1 MKYLKIGR
9 KLIEF
14 NKMKSRNRNVEFF
27 LLLFV
32 AALVIA
38 GYVLASLGRSSAI
51 PANIIPFLVGILLL
65 LLLAHL
71 AVRRFAPNAD
81 FSLLPLAGLLNGIG
95 YFVIARLDKDLA
107 GLQATWTLVGVGA
120 FIATL
125 VLIPQIRRI
134 EQYRYILMTIG
145 VIFLIMPLIPG
156 FGREIN
162 GARIWVS
169 LGPINFQPG
178 EFAKI
183 VLAVFFSAYIVEK
196 RDVLAV
202 SGARRFGI
210 SFPELRHFG
219 PILLAWGI
227 SLIVMVAEKDLGSSL
242 LFFTL
247 FVVLLWISTGKTSY
261 LGVSAILFFGG
272 ALLAWSQFAHVKE
285 RVDIWIHPFN
295 DPTGDGYQIVQ
306 SSFALAEGGLTGTG
320 LGVGN
325 PENIPAVETDFI
337 LAAIGEEL
345 GLIGTTAVL
354 ILFLLMVGA
363 GLKISLMSSR
373 PFEKLLSSGLTT
385 LLGFQ
390 AFIIIAGVVRL
401 LPLTG
406 VTLPFVSYGGSSLVA
421 NWILLA
427 LLLRIS
433 DEARGSET
441 DENPTSTEVR

>member
-1 MKYLKIGR
+1 
-9 KLIEF
+9 
-14 NKMKSRNRNVEFF
+14 MKSRNRNVEFF

-32 AALVIA
+32 AILVVA
-38 GYVLASLGRSSAI
+38 GYVLASLGRSSSI
-51 PANIIPFLVGILLL
+51 PANIVPFLVGILLL
-65 LLLAHL
+65 LLLAHF
-71 AVRRFAPNAD
+71 AVRKFAPRAD

-107 GLQATWTLVGVGA
+107 GLQATWTLFGVGA

-169 LGPINFQPG
+169 LGSINFQPG

-183 VLAVFFSAYIVEK
+183 VLAIFFSAYIVEK
-196 RDVLAV
+196 RDVL
-202 SGARRFGI
+202 SITGARRFGI
-210 SFPELRHFG
+210 AVPDFRHLG
-219 PILLAWGI
+219 PILLAWGV
-227 SLIVMVAEKDLGSSL
+227 SLVVMVAEKDLGSSL

-247 FVVLLWISTGKTSY
+247 FISLLWISTGKTSY
-261 LGVSAILFFGG
+261 LVMSAVLFFGG
-272 ALLAWSQFAHVKE
+272 ALLAWSQFSHVQE

-354 ILFLLMVGA
+354 ILFVLMVGS
-363 GLKISLMSSR
+363 GLRISLTSTR
-373 PFEKLLSSGLTT
+373 PFEKLLSAGLTT

-390 AFIIIAGVVRL
+390 AFVIIAGVVRL

-406 VTLPFVSYGGSSLVA
+406 VTLPFVSYGGSSLLA

-433 DEARGSET
+433 DEARKGEEGKAPTASE
-441 DENPTSTEVR
+441 PQ

>member
-1 MKYLKIGR
+1 
-9 KLIEF
+9 
-14 NKMKSRNRNVEFF
+14 MKSRNRNVEFF
-27 LLLFV
+27 LLFFV
-32 AALVIA
+32 AILVVS
-38 GYVLASLGRSSAI
+38 GYVLASLGRSSSI
-51 PANIIPFLVGILLL
+51 PANIVPFLVGILIL

-71 AVRRFAPNAD
+71 AVRKFAPRAD

-107 GLQATWTLVGVGA
+107 GLQATWTLIGVAA
-120 FIATL
+120 FVATL
-125 VLIPQIRRI
+125 VLIPQVRRL

-145 VIFLIMPLIPG
+145 VIFLIMPLIPA

-169 LGPINFQPG
+169 IGSINFQPG

-183 VLAVFFSAYIVEK
+183 ALAIFFSAYMVEK
-196 RDVLAV
+196 RDVLAI
-202 SGARRFGI
+202 SGVGRFGVAVPDI
-210 SFPELRHFG
+210 RHLG
-219 PILLAWGI
+219 PILLAWGV

-247 FVVLLWISTGKTSY
+247 FIAMLWISTGKTSY
-261 LGVSAILFFGG
+261 LIMSGTLFSGG
-272 ALLAWSQFAHVKE
+272 ALLAWSQFSHVQQ
-285 RVDIWIHPFN
+285 RVDIWLRPFD

-306 SSFALAEGGLTGTG
+306 SSFAMAEGGLTGTG

-325 PENIPAVETDFI
+325 PENIPEVETDFI

-345 GLIGTTAVL
+345 GLVGATAVL
-354 ILFLLMVGA
+354 VLFLLLVGA
-363 GLKISLMSSR
+363 GLKVSLTSTR
-373 PFEKLLSSGLTT
+373 PFEKLLSAGLTT

-406 VTLPFVSYGGSSLVA
+406 VTLPFVSYGGSSLLA

-433 DEARGSET
+433 DEARSGET
-441 DENPTSTEVR
+441 GENSTSMGPR